1 MEIVFIFIRDLRKN
15 YKRLSRYK
23 SSFEQSQTDAIPK
36 IQDNTVT
43 NVAIK
48 VK

>member
-1 MEIVFIFIRDLRKN
+1 MVFIFIKDLRRN
-15 YKRLSRYK
+15 YRRLSKYK

-43 NVAIK
+43 DVAIK